1 MFDKIVAAYKDGRF
15 EEAVRLFERVNP
27 RKIASAETLYLI
39 AAQSYFKTGNEAKA
53 ADCYMAAGDAG
64 KPSKVAFYELAYELF
79 RKAELHAKG
88 VKAAQK
94 LLALNPAHQ
103 AASIYYRYY
112 LHYLV
117 MLDELEIANARAL
130 EGIKRDDPDAIRCEL
145 LLNHIAWCG
154 DEAVNAKITTM
165 SNASPYLPE
174 ARAAR
179 RNRPHTFGDR
189 IRIGYLTC
197 DLSSQHATVILMRG
211 ICDYHDE
218 SRFDIRFYCYTPEAL
233 IAADDGFRAGLGR
246 KIVPIGHLSDEAA
259 AALIRAEDLD
269 ILVDLKGHTQGSR
282 IDLVNLGL
290 APLQVAWLGYPG
302 SATGIDCDYIIG
314 DAIVTPDRAKPH
326 YHEKIVRLPECYQS
340 NDINHRPLPPATG
353 RSALGLPEDKV
364 VLASFNTIRKLSPE
378 NFRAWVKV
386 LKGAPEAVL
395 WIMCPQGEARD
406 NLIGYFAREGIQAKR
421 IIFAE
426 SAGYRDHLARIQAA
440 DLGLDMFPCNGH
452 TTTSDELWAGLPV
465 VTVKGNSFS
474 SRVSESLLRTLG
486 VPKVVAEDVDGYVEL
501 TVALAKDPTR
511 LAELRQRIA
520 DNRFKAPLFDT
531 ERFTRHLEQAYEMMV
546 ERLKAGLEP
555 GHMDVAP
562 LPPRLGGFGPLRPAH

>member
-15 EEAVRLFERVNP
+15 EDAVRLFERINP
-27 RKIASAETLYLI
+27 RKVASAETLYLI
-39 AAQSYFKTGNEAKA
+39 AAQSYFKTGNEPKA

-64 KPSKVAFYELAYELF
+64 KPPKVAFYELAYELY
-79 RKAELHAKG
+79 RKSELHAKG

-103 AASIYYRYY
+103 AASMYYRYY

-130 EGIKRDDPDAIRCEL
+130 EGIQRNDPDVIGCEL

-165 SNASPYLPE
+165 SNASPYRPE
-174 ARAAR
+174 ARIAR
-179 RNRPHTFGDR
+179 RSRPHAFGPR
-189 IRIGYLTC
+189 IRIGYLSC

-211 ICDYHDE
+211 IFDYHDE
-218 SRFDIRFYCYTPEAL
+218 SRFDIRLYCYTPETL
-233 IAADDGFRAGLGR
+233 IAADDGFRAGLGN
-246 KIVPIGHLSDEAA
+246 KIVPIGHLSDEEA
-259 AALIRAEDLD
+259 AALIRADDLD

-314 DAIVTPDRAKPH
+314 DAIVTPDLAKPH
-326 YHEKIVRLPECYQS
+326 YHEKFVRLPECYQS
-340 NDINHRPLPPATG
+340 NDVNRRPLPPATS
-353 RSALGLPEDKV
+353 RAALGLPEDKV
-364 VLASFNTIRKLSPE
+364 VIASFNTIRKLSPE

-386 LKGAPEAVL
+386 LKAAPETVL
-395 WIMCPQGEARD
+395 WTMCMPGEARD
-406 NLIGYFAREGIQAKR
+406 NLIRYFAREGIGAKR

-486 VPKVVAEDVDGYVEL
+486 VPELVAEDVEGYVDL
-501 TVALAKDPTR
+501 TVALAKDQVR
-511 LAELRQRIA
+511 LAELRQRII

-531 ERFTRHLEQAYEMMV
+531 ERFTRHLERAYEMMV
-546 ERLKAGLEP
+546 ERLKAGLAPE
-555 GHMDVAP
+555 HMDVAP
-562 LPPRLGGFGPLRPAH
+562 LPPRNGGFVQRSSR